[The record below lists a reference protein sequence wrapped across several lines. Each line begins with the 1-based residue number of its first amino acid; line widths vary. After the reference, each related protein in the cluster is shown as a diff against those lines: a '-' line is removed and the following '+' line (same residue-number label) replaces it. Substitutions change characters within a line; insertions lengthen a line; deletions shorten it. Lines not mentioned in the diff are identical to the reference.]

1 MSHSYIISSDSVGEG
16 HSENVADNYSDAV
29 LDAILNQHVTHES
42 LAKPW

>member
-16 HSENVADNYSDAV
+16 HSENVADNYAV